1 MYQAVFQRYETKYLL
16 SDAQYAAI
24 LDALSGRMALDH
36 YGHTL
41 IENIYLDTPD
51 FRLIRRSLEKPE
63 YKEKLRLRHYGGT
76 PEEATFVEIKKK
88 YRRLVSKRRLQFPC
102 DAAVAWLC
110 GDGSAPEDTQIAR
123 EIAYCR
129 HCYRPLVPAML
140 LSYGRDA
147 YCDPNGS
154 DLRVTFDTRALF
166 RQTDITFRL
175 PPGGAELLPPG
186 MTLMEVKTS
195 LGYPPWLREALSRSG
210 VYPVSFSKYGRA
222 YQMIMRQK
230 GRTTHA

>member
-76 PEEATFVEIKKK
+76 PEEATFVEIKKSTAGLFPSAGCSFPATPPLLGSAATAPRRRI
-88 YRRLVSKRRLQFPC
+88 RRLPAKSPT
-102 DAAVAWLC
+102 AAIA
-110 GDGSAPEDTQIAR
+110 IAR
-123 EIAYCR
+123 SFPPCCFPMDATRTATQTAAICASPLTRGHYFAKRISPSAFRPAARSFCR
-129 HCYRPLVPAML
+129 PA
-140 LSYGRDA
+140 
-147 YCDPNGS
+147 
-154 DLRVTFDTRALF
+154 
-166 RQTDITFRL
+166 
-175 PPGGAELLPPG
+175 
-186 MTLMEVKTS
+186 
-195 LGYPPWLREALSRSG
+195 
-210 VYPVSFSKYGRA
+210 
-222 YQMIMRQK
+222 
-230 GRTTHA
+230 